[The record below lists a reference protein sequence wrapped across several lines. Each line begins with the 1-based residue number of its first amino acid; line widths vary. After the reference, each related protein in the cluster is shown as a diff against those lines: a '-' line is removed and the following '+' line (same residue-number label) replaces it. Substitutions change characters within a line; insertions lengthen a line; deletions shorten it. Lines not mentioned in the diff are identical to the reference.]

1 MAGERRD
8 GVLDVFLDDR
18 FGFVILDDDLPDGCT
33 GQIFVHV
40 NENRALNEAA
50 VKCPC
55 SVVLI
60 WDPRR
65 GKYRG
70 RDLIITGPPPG
81 HDDPVVTVPE
91 PCAQCGKMLTLY
103 YHQRFGTYNNGFQ
116 CCCGCPSKGVGRPT
130 WCFYCWRRHSKRC
143 PVMLSGQ

>member
-8 GVLDVFLDDR
+8 GVLDVFLDNR
-18 FGFVILDDDLPDGCT
+18 FGFVILDDDLPDGCI
-33 GQIFVHV
+33 GRIFVHV

-70 RDLIITGPPPG
+70 IDLIIIGPPPG
-81 HDDPVVTVPE
+81 LTATVVTVPE
-91 PCAQCGKMLTLY
+91 PCAQCGTMLELY
-103 YHQRFGTYNNGFQ
+103 YHQRLVTYNNGFQ
-116 CCCGCPSKGVGRPT
+116 CWVGCPSKGVGRPT
-130 WCFYCWRRHSKRC
+130 WCFYYWRRHSKRC
-143 PVMLSGQ
+143 LVMLSGQ

>member
-1 MAGERRD
+1 MAGESRD
-8 GVLDVFLDDR
+8 GVLDVFLDNR

-91 PCAQCGKMLTLY
+91 PCAQCGKMLKLY
-103 YHQRFGTYNNGFQ
+103 YHHRFGSYYNGFK
-116 CCCGCPSKGVGRPT
+116 CRCGCPSKVGERPT
-130 WCFYCWRRHSKRC
+130 WCSHCWRRHSKRC